1 MALTLERTKE
11 YLRVDSDDDD
21 ALVTSLMV
29 ASASYMAAAVDGYSE
44 KCKSDSQFSALG
56 DAVELALIA
65 EMYENRNVS
74 GQEAK
79 DYSYTVR
86 SIITQL
92 QNWSDS
98 T

>member
-1 MALTLERTKE
+1 MALTLEPAKQ
-11 YLRVDSDDDD
+11 YLRVDSDDDNS
-21 ALVTSLMV
+21 LIKNLMV
-29 ASASYMAAAVDGYSE
+29 AAASYMAAAVDDYST
-44 KCKSDSQFSALG
+44 KCAADERFAGLG

-74 GQEAK
+74 GQDAK
-79 DYSYTVR
+79 DYGYTVR